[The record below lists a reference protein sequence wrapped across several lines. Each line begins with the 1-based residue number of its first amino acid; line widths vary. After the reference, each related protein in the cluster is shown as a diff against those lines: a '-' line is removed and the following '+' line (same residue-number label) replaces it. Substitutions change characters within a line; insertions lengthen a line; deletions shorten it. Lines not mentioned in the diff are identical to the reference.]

1 MFTLGLQERR
11 STGAHRRIDR
21 LKGSLGRR
29 RHAVL
34 CCVLAVCSSQAGT
47 AFAPPWA
54 RLAQRP
60 RGAGAQGRAGLR
72 PLSICMLNRA
82 KKNAQARDDDDDD
95 GSLGSLFSAES
106 SSTAA
111 EGSDPSDFSGW
122 HYFQKCSV

>member
-1 MFTLGLQERR
+1 MSTLDIKGRR
-11 STGAHRRIDR
+11 SAGAHRRIDS
-21 LKGSLGRR
+21 LKGGLGRK

-60 RGAGAQGRAGLR
+60 RVAGAQARAGLR

-82 KKNAQARDDDDDD
+82 KRNAPARDDDDDD

-122 HYFQKCSV
+122 HYF